1 MFDRI
6 ENGKIIAQKRKV
18 LKKTQ
23 QVLATE
29 TKVNKAVISQI
40 ENGKFTGSLKVYERC
55 LNGVGLELKVVD
67 IESKIPDFDDLEE
80 LFKDD
85 D

>member
-6 ENGKIIAQKRKV
+6 ANGEIISKRRKE
-18 LKKTQ
+18 LMKTQ
-23 QVLATE
+23 KELADE

-40 ENGKFTGSLKVYERC
+40 ENGRFSGSLKVYERC
-55 LNGVGLELKVVD
+55 INGLGLELMVAPIK
-67 IESKIPDFDDLEE
+67 SKIPDFDDLQDM
-80 LFKDD
+80 FKDD